1 MPPIGARPGRSTT
14 VRAVNDDWR
23 LHVTL
28 PHPDHA
34 NALAANLT
42 ASEIEHDLSTQLQD
56 RFAVSRD
63 GAELF
68 LYAGAREALDG
79 ARALITKIA
88 GERNWQPEF
97 ELMRWHPT
105 AEEWEDADAPLPSTP
120 DEQAAERA
128 ELMEREREESS
139 EQGFADFEVRVQCRS
154 HADAVRLAAQ
164 LDSEGL
170 PHARRWRYVI
180 VGAVDEDSAQS
191 LADRLRGEAPDGS
204 EVTVEGSAG
213 AALAGRPP
221 NVFALFGGLG
231 G

>member
-1 MPPIGARPGRSTT
+1 MS
-14 VRAVNDDWR
+14 DDWR

-28 PHPDHA
+28 RDPDHA

-56 RFAVSRD
+56 RVAISRD

-68 LYAGAREALDG
+68 FYAGAREPLDG
-79 ARALITKIA
+79 AKQLIAQVA
-88 GERNWQPEF
+88 GERNWQPDF
-97 ELMRWHPT
+97 ELARWHPT

-128 ELMEREREESS
+128 ELMEREREQAAA
-139 EQGFADFEVRVQCRS
+139 QGHADFEVRVQCRS
-154 HADAVRLAAQ
+154 HADAVHLAERLE
-164 LDSEGL
+164 SEGL

-180 VGAVDEDSAQS
+180 VGAADEDSAQS
-191 LADRLRGEAPDGS
+191 LADRLRGEAPDGA
-204 EVTVEGSAG
+204 EVTVEGSAD